1 MKKTDWFSDW
11 FNTPY
16 YHILYKD
23 RNDIDAQLFMRNI
36 TQYID
41 LSKNSH
47 ILDMPCGKGR
57 HSIYL
62 NSLGDRVTGADLSVN
77 SIQEIKKFENDTL
90 SFEVKDMRNPLPKTY
105 NAIFN
110 LFTSFGYFENDM
122 DDILVLKNIKNGLNE
137 NGIFV
142 LDFLNV
148 VTVKKHLVK
157 QETKMVDGI
166 QFHIKR
172 EIKNGFI
179 IKHISFVDQNR
190 VHSYLERVKYI
201 DLEKFQNYFSSAG
214 LKINHLF
221 GNYQLNEFDSNTSD
235 RLIII
240 AS

>member
-36 TQYID
+36 TQY
-41 LSKNSH
+41 LHLPKNSH

-62 NSLGDRVTGADLSVN
+62 NSLGYHVTGADLSLN
-77 SIQEIKKFENDTL
+77 SIEEIKKFENDSL
-90 SFEVKDMRNPLPKTY
+90 FFEVKDMRNPLSENY

-110 LFTSFGYFENDM
+110 LFTSFGYFENDN
-122 DDILVLKNIKNGLNE
+122 DDILVLRNIKNGLKE
-137 NGIFV
+137 NGLFV

-157 QETKMVDGI
+157 QETKIVDGI
-166 QFHIKR
+166 QFKIKR

-179 IKHISFVDQNR
+179 IKYISFVDKNIL
-190 VHSYLERVKYI
+190 HSYVEKVKYI
-201 DLEKFQNYFSSAG
+201 DLQKFENYFLSAG
-214 LKINHLF
+214 LKINRLF
-221 GNYQLNEFDSNTSD
+221 GNYQLDQFDPNTSE